1 MNSFLKENKSI
12 AYFLAIS
19 AAVMFSSKAVMIK
32 LSYEYDVDRLT
43 ILTLRLGFAFPIYVI
58 INTLR
63 SKKEDTTTV
72 SSKDWLLIIFLGF
85 IGYYISSYLDFW
97 GLQYISA
104 GLERLILFVY
114 PTITTIL
121 AALILKKKITTKQII
136 AIAIAYFGI
145 FISFQDNMEGNT
157 NIWLGSLLVFLSALT
172 YAFYLVGADKL
183 IPKYGAIRFTSYCMI
198 VSCIVVFI
206 HFSIEQPSNLFNLS
220 WEVYLLGFILSIFCT
235 VLPTYMIGEA
245 IKRIGAS
252 STSILST
259 AGPVS
264 VIFIAYFVLGEPIT
278 STQIMGTI
286 VVIAGIV
293 YLTRR

>member
-1 MNSFLKENKSI
+1 MNSFLKEKKSL
-12 AYFLAIS
+12 AYFLALT
-19 AAVMFSSKAVMIK
+19 AAVLFSSKAVLIK
-32 LSYEYDVDRLT
+32 LSYEYEVDRLT
-43 ILTLRLGFAFPIYVI
+43 ILTLRLGFAFPIYLL
-58 INTLR
+58 INTFR
-63 SKKEDTTTV
+63 SKKEDQKSVT
-72 SSKDWLLIIFLGF
+72 SKDWMLIIFLGF

-145 FISFQDNMEGNT
+145 FISFQDNMDGNE
-157 NIWLGSLLVFLSALT
+157 NIWMGGLLVFLSAVT

-183 IPKYGAIRFTSYCMI
+183 IPKYGATRFTSYCMI
-198 VSCIVVFI
+198 VSCLVVFI
-206 HFSIEQPSNLFNLS
+206 HFALEQPSDIFNLS
-220 WEVYLLGFILSIFCT
+220 WEVYGLGFILSIFCT

-264 VIFIAYFVLGEPIT
+264 VIFIAYVVLGEPIT
-278 STQIMGTI
+278 IIQIAGTV
-286 VVIAGIV
+286 VVIVGII
-293 YLTRR
+293 YLIRK

>member
-1 MNSFLKENKSI
+1 MKEKKSL
-12 AYFLAIS
+12 AYFLALT
-19 AAVMFSSKAVMIK
+19 AAVLFSSKAVLIK
-32 LSYEYDVDRLT
+32 LSYEYEVDRLT
-43 ILTLRLGFAFPIYVI
+43 ILTLRLGFAFPIYLL
-58 INTLR
+58 INTFR
-63 SKKEDTTTV
+63 SKKEDQKSVT
-72 SSKDWLLIIFLGF
+72 SKDWMLIIFLGF

-145 FISFQDNMEGNT
+145 FISFQDNMDGNE
-157 NIWLGSLLVFLSALT
+157 NIWMGGLLVFLSAVT

-183 IPKYGAIRFTSYCMI
+183 IPKYGATRFTSYCMI
-198 VSCIVVFI
+198 VSCLVVFI
-206 HFSIEQPSNLFNLS
+206 HFALEQPSDIFNLS
-220 WEVYLLGFILSIFCT
+220 WEVYGLGFILSIFCT

-264 VIFIAYFVLGEPIT
+264 VIFIAYVVLGEPIT
-278 STQIMGTI
+278 IIQIAGTV
-286 VVIAGIV
+286 VVIVGII
-293 YLTRR
+293 YLIRK

>member
-1 MNSFLKENKSI
+1 MKAFLKENKSL
-12 AYFLAIS
+12 AYFLALT
-19 AAVMFSSKAVMIK
+19 AAVMFSSKAVLIK
-32 LSYEYDVDRLT
+32 LSYRYDVDRLT
-43 ILTLRLGFAFPIYVI
+43 ILTLRLGFAFPVYLL
-58 INTLR
+58 INALR
-63 SKKEDTTTV
+63 SKKEDTIPV
-72 SSKDWLLIIFLGF
+72 SGKDWIIIIFLGF

-121 AALILKKKITTKQII
+121 AAILLKKKITNKQII
-136 AIAIAYFGI
+136 AIIIAYFGI
-145 FISFQDNMEGNT
+145 FISFQDNMDNNENVFVG
-157 NIWLGSLLVFLSALT
+157 GLLIFLSALT
-172 YAFYLVGADKL
+172 YAFYLIGADKL
-183 IPKYGAIRFTSYCMI
+183 IPKYGATRFTSYCMI
-198 VSCIVVFI
+198 VSCIIVLL
-206 HFSIEQPSNLFNLS
+206 HFSAQQPVNLLNLS

-252 STSILST
+252 NTSILST

-264 VIFIAYFVLGEPIT
+264 VIFIAYMVLGEPIT
-278 STQIMGTI
+278 VPQILGTV
-286 VVIAGIV
+286 VVIGGII

>member
-1 MNSFLKENKSI
+1 LNSFFKEKKSL
-12 AYFLAIS
+12 AYFLALT
-19 AAVMFSSKAVMIK
+19 AAVLFSSKAVLIK
-32 LSYEYDVDRLT
+32 LSYEYKVDRLT
-43 ILTLRLGFAFPIYVI
+43 ILTLRLGFAFPIYLL
-58 INTLR
+58 INTFR
-63 SKKEDTTTV
+63 SKKEDQKSV
-72 SSKDWLLIIFLGF
+72 SSKDWMLIIFLGF

-157 NIWLGSLLVFLSALT
+157 NIWLGALLVFLSALT

-206 HFSIEQPSNLFNLS
+206 HFAIEQPSDLFSLPT
-220 WEVYLLGFILSIFCT
+220 EVYGLGFFLSIFCT

-259 AGPVS
+259 AGPAS

-278 STQIMGTI
+278 VAQIAGTV
-286 VVIAGIV
+286 VVIGGIV
-293 YLTRR
+293 YLIR

>member
-1 MNSFLKENKSI
+1 
-12 AYFLAIS
+12 
-19 AAVMFSSKAVMIK
+19 MFSSKAVLIK
-32 LSYEYDVDRLT
+32 LSYQYDIDRLT
-43 ILTLRLGFAFPIYVI
+43 ILTLRLGFAFPIYLL
-58 INTLR
+58 INTFR
-63 SKKEDTTTV
+63 SKKEDRVAV
-72 SSKDWLLIIFLGF
+72 SAKDWGLIVFLGF

-121 AALILKKKITTKQII
+121 AALILKQKITSKQII
-136 AIAIAYFGI
+136 AIAIAYLGI
-145 FISFQDNMEGNT
+145 FISFQDNTAHND
-157 NIWLGSLLVFLSALT
+157 NIWMGASLIFLSALT

-198 VSCIVVFI
+198 VSCIIVII
-206 HFSIEQPSNLFNLS
+206 HFTVEQPSNLLTLPT
-220 WEVYLLGFILSIFCT
+220 EVYGLGFILSIFCT

-278 STQIMGTI
+278 IAQIAGTI

-293 YLTRR
+293 FLIRK

>member
-1 MNSFLKENKSI
+1 
-12 AYFLAIS
+12 LALC
-19 AAVMFSSKAVMIK
+19 AAVMFSSKAVLIK
-32 LSYEYDVDRLT
+32 LSYQYDIDRLT
-43 ILTLRLGFAFPIYVI
+43 ILTLRLGFAFPIYLL
-58 INTLR
+58 INTFR
-63 SKKEDTTTV
+63 SKKEDRVAV
-72 SSKDWLLIIFLGF
+72 SAKDWGLIVFLGF

-121 AALILKKKITTKQII
+121 AALILKQKITSKQII
-136 AIAIAYFGI
+136 AIAIAYLGI
-145 FISFQDNMEGNT
+145 FISFQDNTAHND
-157 NIWLGSLLVFLSALT
+157 NIWMGASLIFLSALT

-198 VSCIVVFI
+198 VSCIIVII
-206 HFSIEQPSNLFNLS
+206 HFTVEQPSNLLTLPT
-220 WEVYLLGFILSIFCT
+220 EVYGLGFILSIFCT

-278 STQIMGTI
+278 IAQIAGTI

-293 YLTRR
+293 FLIRK

>member
-1 MNSFLKENKSI
+1 MNSFLKENKSL
-12 AYFLAIS
+12 AYFLALT
-19 AAVMFSSKAVMIK
+19 AAVMFSSKAVLIK

-43 ILTLRLGFAFPIYVI
+43 ILTLRLGFAFPVYIL

-63 SKKEDTTTV
+63 SKKEDKTSV
-72 SSKDWLLIIFLGF
+72 SPKDWMLIIFLGF

-121 AALILKKKITTKQII
+121 AALILKKKISSRQII

-145 FISFQDNMEGNT
+145 FISFQDNMEGNE
-157 NIWLGSLLVFLSALT
+157 NIWLGGLLVFLSALT

-183 IPKYGAIRFTSYCMI
+183 IPKYGATRFTSYCMI
-198 VSCIVVFI
+198 ISCLVVFI
-206 HFSIEQPSNLFNLS
+206 HFALEQPSNLFNLS
-220 WEVYLLGFILSIFCT
+220 WEVHGLGFILSIFCT

-264 VIFIAYFVLGEPIT
+264 VIFIAYVVLGEPIT
-278 STQIMGTI
+278 IPQIAGTV
-286 VVIAGIV
+286 VVIGGIL
-293 YLTRR
+293 YLIRK

>member
-1 MNSFLKENKSI
+1 MALC
-12 AYFLAIS
+12 
-19 AAVMFSSKAVMIK
+19 AAVMFSSKAVLIK
-32 LSYEYDVDRLT
+32 LSYQYDIDRLT
-43 ILTLRLGFAFPIYVI
+43 ILTLRLGFAFPIYLL
-58 INTLR
+58 INTFR
-63 SKKEDTTTV
+63 SKKEDRVAV
-72 SSKDWLLIIFLGF
+72 SAKDWGLIVFLGF

-121 AALILKKKITTKQII
+121 AALILKQKITSKQII
-136 AIAIAYFGI
+136 AIAIAYLGI
-145 FISFQDNMEGNT
+145 FISFQDNTAHND
-157 NIWLGSLLVFLSALT
+157 NIWMGALLIFLSALT

-198 VSCIVVFI
+198 VSCIIVII
-206 HFSIEQPSNLFNLS
+206 HFAVEQPSNLLTLPA
-220 WEVYLLGFILSIFCT
+220 EVYGLGFILSIFCT

-278 STQIMGTI
+278 VAQIAGTI

-293 YLTRR
+293 FLIRK

>member
-1 MNSFLKENKSI
+1 LNSFFKENKSI
-12 AYFLAIS
+12 AYFLALC
-19 AAVMFSSKAVMIK
+19 AAVMFSSKAVLIK
-32 LSYEYDVDRLT
+32 LSYQYDIDRLT
-43 ILTLRLGFAFPIYVI
+43 ILTLRLGFAFPIYLL
-58 INTLR
+58 INTFR
-63 SKKEDTTTV
+63 SKKEDRVAV
-72 SSKDWLLIIFLGF
+72 SAKDWGLIVFLGF

-121 AALILKKKITTKQII
+121 AALILKQKITSKQII
-136 AIAIAYFGI
+136 AIAIAYLGI
-145 FISFQDNMEGNT
+145 FISFQDNTAHND
-157 NIWLGSLLVFLSALT
+157 NIWMGASLIFLSALT

-198 VSCIVVFI
+198 VSCIIVII
-206 HFSIEQPSNLFNLS
+206 HFTVEQPSNLLTLPT
-220 WEVYLLGFILSIFCT
+220 EVYGLGFILSIFCT

-278 STQIMGTI
+278 IAQIAGTI

-293 YLTRR
+293 FLIRK